1 MRGAAVVVSSSNAV
15 LKVRGRCCC
24 YGAYTVKWVVLLEQ
38 ILDIVVTKSGKSLNF
53 NGEVG
58 LRYCWDKC
66 GYCCDKMI
74 RVRII
79 LDF

>member
-1 MRGAAVVVSSSNAV
+1 MRHAHVPRDSFSLQVSSGNTV

-53 NGEVG
+53 NGEIG
-58 LRYCWDKC
+58 FEILLEQIWMLLWQKC
-66 GYCCDKMI
+66 G
-74 RVRII
+74 
-79 LDF
+79 